1 MDIAIN
7 WWAILA
13 CGVSAVV
20 LGFLWFGPLFGKI
33 WMDSMGMT
41 MPSAEDRKKMGG
53 MMMRSMLIAFVAALV
68 TAYGFIH
75 TLTYADTY
83 MNTSGVSAGLM
94 GGFWN
99 WLSFMM
105 PVVLGAVLWEG
116 KSWKWFLITAG
127 YYLVDLLIM
136 GAILS
141 AWPA

>member
-7 WWAILA
+7 YWAILA
-13 CGVSAVV
+13 CGVSSVV
-20 LGFLWFGPLFGKI
+20 IGFLWFGPVFGNA
-33 WMDSMGMT
+33 WMSSMGMT
-41 MPSAEDRKKMGG
+41 MPSAEERKKMGG
-53 MMMRSMLIAFVAALV
+53 KMMKSAFIAFVAALI

-75 TLTYADTY
+75 ALTYADAY
-83 MNTSGVSAGLM
+83 LSASGVSAGLT

-116 KSWKWFLITAG
+116 KSWKWWCITAG
-127 YYLVDLLIM
+127 YYLVNLLVM

-141 AWPA
+141 SWT